1 MNLEVDSKDE
11 VIHIQMSDLSFSR
24 RRWLA
29 SEKEWQQMRSGYC
42 EEVEE

>member
-24 RRWLA
+24 RWLA